1 MTTTH
6 LPTSSVSD
14 VLLDKLRAAWRRPDL
29 SVDAQPAG
37 EGVTISVRP
46 RRPPSGQYTYAVER
60 HLLPQEL
67 RSSLLDD
74 LVDDIVRDMDTLPV
88 LDEAMGFDPVSPL

>member
-6 LPTSSVSD
+6 LRTSSLSD

-29 SVDAQPAG
+29 SVDAQPAA
-37 EGVTISVRP
+37 EGVTISIRP
-46 RRPPSGQYTYAVER
+46 RRPPPGQYTYAVER
-60 HLLPQEL
+60 YLAAQEL

-74 LVDDIVRDMDTLPV
+74 LVDGIVQDMDTLPV
-88 LDEAMGFDPVSPL
+88 LDEAKG

>member
-6 LPTSSVSD
+6 LHTSSLSD

-29 SVDAQPAG
+29 CVDAQPVA
-37 EGVTISVRP
+37 EGVTISIRP
-46 RRPPSGQYTYAVER
+46 RRPPPGQYSYAVER

-67 RSSLLDD
+67 RSSFLDD
-74 LVDDIVRDMDTLPV
+74 LVAGIVQDIDTLPV
-88 LDEAMGFDPVSPL
+88 LDESTL

>member
-1 MTTTH
+1 MTTARTST
-6 LPTSSVSD
+6 PTLSN

-29 SVDAQPAG
+29 SVDAQPVA
-37 EGVTISVRP
+37 EGVTISIRP
-46 RRPPSGQYTYAVER
+46 RRPPPGQYTYAVER

-67 RSSLLDD
+67 QSSLLDD
-74 LVDDIVRDMDTLPV
+74 LVVDIVQDMDTLPV

>member
-1 MTTTH
+1 LTTTH
-6 LPTSSVSD
+6 LRTSSLSD

-29 SVDAQPAG
+29 CVDAQPAA
-37 EGVTISVRP
+37 EGVTICIRP
-46 RRPPSGQYTYAVER
+46 RRPPPGQYSYAVER

-74 LVDDIVRDMDTLPV
+74 LVHDIVQDMDTLPV
-88 LDEAMGFDPVSPL
+88 LDEAKG

>member
-6 LPTSSVSD
+6 LRTSSLSD

-29 SVDAQPAG
+29 SVDARPAA
-37 EGVTISVRP
+37 EGVTICIRP
-46 RRPPSGQYTYAVER
+46 RRPPPGQYTYAVER

-67 RSSLLDD
+67 QSSLLDD
-74 LVDDIVRDMDTLPV
+74 LVVDIAQDMDTLPV

>member
-1 MTTTH
+1 LTTTH
-6 LPTSSVSD
+6 LRTSSLSD

-29 SVDAQPAG
+29 SVDALPAA

-46 RRPPSGQYTYAVER
+46 RRPPPGQYTYAVER

-67 RSSLLDD
+67 RSSLLDE
-74 LVDDIVRDMDTLPV
+74 LVDTIVQDMDTLPV
-88 LDEAMGFDPVSPL
+88 LEETTG

>member
-6 LPTSSVSD
+6 LRTSSLSD

-29 SVDAQPAG
+29 SVDAQPAT
-37 EGVTISVRP
+37 EGVTICVRP
-46 RRPPSGQYTYAVER
+46 RRAPPGQYTYAVER
-60 HLLPQEL
+60 HLAAQEL

-74 LVDDIVRDMDTLPV
+74 LVHDIVQDMDTLPV
-88 LDEAMGFDPVSPL
+88 LEEAKG